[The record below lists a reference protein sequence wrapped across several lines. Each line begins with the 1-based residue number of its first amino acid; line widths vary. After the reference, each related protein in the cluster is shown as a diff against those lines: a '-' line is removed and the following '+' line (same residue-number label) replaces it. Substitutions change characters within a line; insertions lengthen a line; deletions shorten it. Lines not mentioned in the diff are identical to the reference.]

1 MDQRQPYG
9 DGRPY
14 ALPASLADL
23 TGPTEGLVVLPHT
36 VAWTGRR
43 EYDISAAADLRVLY
57 ERVLTEAPDTD
68 LISALL
74 NAGILR
80 RVWSDLFLPAGVRRL
95 WEARFTDLS
104 SAA

>member
-1 MDQRQPYG
+1 MLPY
-9 DGRPY
+9 
-14 ALPASLADL
+14 
-23 TGPTEGLVVLPHT
+23 T

-43 EYDISAAADLRVLY
+43 EYDISSGADLRVFY
-57 ERVLTEAPDTD
+57 ERVLTEATDTD
-68 LISALL
+68 LLSALL

-80 RVWSDLFLPAGVRRL
+80 RVWSDLFLPAGVRCL